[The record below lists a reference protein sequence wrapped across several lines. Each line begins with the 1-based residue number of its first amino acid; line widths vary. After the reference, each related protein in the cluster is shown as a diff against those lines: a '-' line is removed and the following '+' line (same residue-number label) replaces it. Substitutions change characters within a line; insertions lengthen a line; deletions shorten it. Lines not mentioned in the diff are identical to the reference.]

1 MKTRG
6 FLPIVPMLT
15 LLVML
20 GPILA
25 GIYGTTLPALGYL
38 PAAGLTAV
46 SMHSFASVLGW
57 VGLPRAAMLSVSTG
71 LLATSVSLLIVVLLT
86 AGWSGTRPF
95 RAIERLLSPL
105 LAVPHAAAAFGLAFL
120 IAPSGWIARL
130 LSPAITGWDRPPD
143 LLILQDTYGFALT
156 AGLIVKEVPF
166 LLLITL
172 SAMGQADA
180 QRSAVVAQALGYG
193 RVTGWLKTVFPRVYA
208 QIRLPVYVV
217 LAYAMS
223 VVDLSLIHI

>member
-25 GIYGTTLPALGYL
+25 GIYGTILPALGYL

-46 SMHSFASVLGW
+46 SLHSFASVLGW

-71 LLATSVSLLIVVLLT
+71 LLATSVSLLIVVLT
-86 AGWSGTRPF
+86 AGWSGSRPF
-95 RAIERLLSPL
+95 RVIERLLSPL

-143 LLILQDTYGFALT
+143 LLILQDT
-156 AGLIVKEVPF
+156 
-166 LLLITL
+166 
-172 SAMGQADA
+172 
-180 QRSAVVAQALGYG
+180 
-193 RVTGWLKTVFPRVYA
+193 
-208 QIRLPVYVV
+208 
-217 LAYAMS
+217 
-223 VVDLSLIHI
+223 